1 MKRWRPESVGGMIQ
15 QAVSE
20 VIRGM
25 KDPRIG
31 FVTVTGVDMSED
43 LRHAKVYVSVLGP
56 EEMRK
61 GTLDALEHGSA
72 YIRRE
77 VGHRIQIRH
86 TPELLFRYDN
96 SIEHGV
102 KIDKILNEL
111 SSQQPAVSGQ
121 QKAEE

>member
-1 MKRWRPESVGGMIQ
+1 MKRWRPESVGGLVQ

-20 VIRGM
+20 VLRGM

-31 FVTVTGVDMSED
+31 FVTVTGVDMSDD

-56 EEMRK
+56 EETRQD
-61 GTLDALEHGSA
+61 TLDALEHGSA

-77 VGHRIQIRH
+77 VGQRIQIRH

-96 SIEHGV
+96 SLEHGV
-102 KIDKILNEL
+102 KIDKILDGLN
-111 SSQQPAVSGQ
+111 SQQSAVSGPP
-121 QKAEE
+121 KAEE

>member
-25 KDPRIG
+25 KDPRVG

-43 LRHAKVYVSVLGP
+43 LRHAKVYVSVLGS
-56 EEMRK
+56 EEVRR
-61 GTLDALEHGSA
+61 GTLEALEHGAA

-77 VGHRIQIRH
+77 VGRRIQIRH
-86 TPELLFRYDN
+86 TPELLFRYDR
-96 SIEHGV
+96 SLEQGV
-102 KIDKILNEL
+102 KMDKLLDGLRKSAAGHE
-111 SSQQPAVSGQ
+111 P
-121 QKAEE
+121 

>member
-56 EEMRK
+56 EGTRK

-77 VGHRIQIRH
+77 VGRRIQIRH
-86 TPELLFRYDN
+86 TPELLFRYDH

-121 QKAEE
+121 QKAEG

>member
-1 MKRWRPESVGGMIQ
+1 MIQ

-56 EEMRK
+56 EETRK
-61 GTLDALEHGSA
+61 GTLDALEHGAA

-77 VGHRIQIRH
+77 VGQRIQIRH
-86 TPELLFRYDN
+86 TPELLFRYDH

-102 KIDKILNEL
+102 KIDKILSEL
-111 SSQQPAVSGQ
+111 SGQQSAVSGQ
-121 QKAEE
+121 HKSEE